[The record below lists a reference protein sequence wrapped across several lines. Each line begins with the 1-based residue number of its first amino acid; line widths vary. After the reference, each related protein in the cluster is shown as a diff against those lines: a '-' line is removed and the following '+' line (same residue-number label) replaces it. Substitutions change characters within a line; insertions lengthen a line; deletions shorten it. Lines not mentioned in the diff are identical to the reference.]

1 MNSFDVCVVGQI
13 VKDYNFLPLKKG
25 KGFVKSP
32 GGTAFYSTHTYH
44 LLGLKTA
51 VLTSFNNN
59 DIFSLTPDFGN
70 GKISIFNNVNATT
83 TEFRNFYRKNKL
95 NFRSQEAIF
104 NNRPVSGKLVKA
116 KIYHFGPLILNDI
129 DVKLYQAVKK
139 LNGLK
144 VLDIQGL
151 NRSIRKKKII
161 EKRNTK
167 VKKFLKNFN
176 ILKCDAKE
184 LHLIKNA
191 KDKYRIIN
199 YLLDLG
205 LSEVIVTK
213 GFFGS
218 TIYSKSEGKID
229 IPSFIPTKVIDTTG
243 CGDTYTAIYCYAR
256 LKKYSVYHSG
266 LLASAGSGMKTEKTG
281 PLYNSFKMIKKR
293 VETICKI

>member
-1 MNSFDVCVVGQI
+1 MNSFDVCVIGQI
-13 VKDYNFLPLKKG
+13 VKDYNFLPLKG
-25 KGFVKSP
+25 KKFVKSP
-32 GGTAFYSTHTYH
+32 GGTAFYSTHAYH
-44 LLGLKTA
+44 FLGLKTA

-59 DIFSLTPDFGN
+59 DIFSLTPGFGN
-70 GKISIFNNVNATT
+70 GKISIFNNENATT

-129 DVKLYQAVKK
+129 DVKLYQVVKK

-161 EKRNTK
+161 EKRNVD

-176 ILKCDAKE
+176 ILKCDTKE
-184 LHLIKNA
+184 LHLIKNID
-191 KDKYRIIN
+191 DKYKIIN
-199 YLLDLG
+199 YLFDLG

-218 TIYSKSEGKID
+218 TIYSKSEGEID
-229 IPSFIPTKVIDTTG
+229 IPSFIPTKVIDSTG

-256 LKKYSVYHSG
+256 LKKYSIYHSG

-281 PLYNSFKMIKKR
+281 PLYSSFGMIKKR
-293 VETICKI
+293 VESICKI